1 MIMRNLYKENI
12 WFLILQITIGWA
24 NAYAICSDN
33 SINSVGALNGVFS
46 LGGSI
51 QNVFFAM

>member
-24 NAYAICSDN
+24 NAYAICNDN

-51 QNVFFAM
+51 QNVFFAR

>member
-12 WFLILQITIGWA
+12 WFVILLITMGWA
-24 NAYAICSDN
+24 NAYAVCNDN

-51 QNVFFAM
+51 QNVFFAR